1 VEKLKEK
8 TILMLVNT
16 LLRVNF
22 LKESPML
29 KKLCQEWEVKKEN
42 KTVLVSISSNKSS
55 QIEETTFDF
64 LRIANQKEVNTYQT
78 GTKVRLVVL

>member
-1 VEKLKEK
+1 MEKLKEK

-29 KKLCQEWEVKKEN
+29 KKLCQEWEVKKKN

>member
-29 KKLCQEWEVKKEN
+29 KKLCQEWEVKKKN